1 MVIAANVASSGYCA
15 SPLRSRAG
23 AAHARG
29 RSRLYSHGEYRHCTA
44 VTSSLTTGPGEG
56 SAAVAGCGEGTDA
69 ATTGCGEDTGSAVTT
84 GRGVG
89 TGTAASACRGECAGT
104 VALTF
109 LQLFIVMQNGEP

>member
-1 MVIAANVASSGYCA
+1 MPSVH
-15 SPLRSRAG
+15 RSVMTTGPQCLADEPRGTPAIN
-23 AAHARG
+23 AVTHARG

-56 SAAVAGCGEGTDA
+56 SAAVAGCGEGT
-69 ATTGCGEDTGSAVTT
+69 GSAVTT

-109 LQLFIVMQNGEP
+109 QQFFIVMQN